1 MKIGLSLSR
10 CVRDIFQGKVD
21 ESEVLVIITRTDINP
36 HNDNHWNEIWEG
48 YTQGGFSHPEW
59 FDMISDNDDV
69 RRLVIRLYDCGKIHQ
84 PRQFNAHPPRMPYYW
99 LDCVVP
105 IEDIEELPAVKAAWE
120 HYQIVANLCS

>member
-21 ESEVLVIITRTDINP
+21 ESEVLVIVARTDIDP
-36 HNDNHWNEIWEG
+36 HNDNHWNAIWEG
-48 YTQGGFSHPEW
+48 YTRGGFSHPEW
-59 FDMISDNDDV
+59 RDMISENDDV

-120 HYQIVANLCS
+120 HYQIIANLCS

>member
-1 MKIGLSLSR
+1 MSR

-21 ESEVLVIITRTDINP
+21 ESEVLVIVARTDIDP
-36 HNDNHWNEIWEG
+36 HNDNHWNAIWEG
-48 YTQGGFSHPEW
+48 YTRGGFSHPEW
-59 FDMISDNDDV
+59 RDMISENDDV

>member
-21 ESEVLVIITRTDINP
+21 ESEVLVIVARTDIDP
-36 HNDNHWNEIWEG
+36 HNDNHWNAIWEG
-48 YTQGGFSHPEW
+48 YTRGGFSHPEW
-59 FDMISDNDDV
+59 RDMISENDDV

>member
-120 HYQIVANLCS
+120 HYQILANLCS

>member
-21 ESEVLVIITRTDINP
+21 ESEVLVIVARTDIDP
-36 HNDNHWNEIWEG
+36 HNDNHWNAIWEG
-48 YTQGGFSHPEW
+48 YTQGGFSQPEW
-59 FDMISDNDDV
+59 RDMISDNDDV

-84 PRQFNAHPPRMPYYW
+84 PRQFNAHPPKMPYYW

-105 IEDIEELPAVKAAWE
+105 LEDIEELPAVKAAWE

>member
-21 ESEVLVIITRTDINP
+21 ESEVLVIVARTDIDP

-48 YTQGGFSHPEW
+48 YTRGGFSHPEW
-59 FDMISDNDDV
+59 RDMISENDDV

-84 PRQFNAHPPRMPYYW
+84 PRQFKAHPPRLPYYW

-120 HYQIVANLCS
+120 HYQILANLCS